1 MTINSGDS
9 HAQAIRYGNIV
20 YLSLSSG
27 SQIGYSAPGMSCLSS
42 LLVFSLPA
50 PAYRSL
56 FPVAFSLFDFCHLS
70 RSLPPSLSLSFSFL
84 ASPPFVYHLFERSL
98 FVSLSFSSSFPLF
111 LHPTKYLPLSRLHS
125 GGEASIVIVPHQ
137 RRSAINLSPCRAESE
152 RCCLSFSFFS
162 KERTTLGIPVAR

>member
-1 MTINSGDS
+1 M
-9 HAQAIRYGNIV
+9 AISCICHYRPAHKLVTAHLECRACPLFSFSLCPPPPIV
-20 YLSLSSG
+20 
-27 SQIGYSAPGMSCLSS
+27 LSS
-42 LLVFSLPA
+42 LLHFLSLIFVIFLA
-50 PAYRSL
+50 
-56 FPVAFSLFDFCHLS
+56 
-70 RSLPPSLSLSFSFL
+70 PSLSLSFSFL

-152 RCCLSFSFFS
+152 RDAVSLSLSSRKNGPHSEYRSRDKFMSTDN
-162 KERTTLGIPVAR
+162 RLTDY